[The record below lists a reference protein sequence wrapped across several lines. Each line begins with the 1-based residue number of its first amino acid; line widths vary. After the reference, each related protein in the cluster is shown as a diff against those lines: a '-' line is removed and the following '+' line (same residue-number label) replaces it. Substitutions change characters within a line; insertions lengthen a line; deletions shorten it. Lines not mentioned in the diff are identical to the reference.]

1 MALNNSTDDNFDK
14 EVLGCSIPVVCQ
26 FSAKWCGPCN
36 QIKPLVEELSEEMA
50 DKIKFFYHDIDNEPN
65 TPSRYGVRGVPT
77 FMVFKNKELKSTK
90 VGAVP
95 KSALKSWL
103 LENI

>member
-1 MALNNSTDDNFDK
+1 MALNNSTDDNFDE

-36 QIKPLVEELSEEMA
+36 QVKPLIEELSEEMA
-50 DKIKFFYHDIDNEPN
+50 DKMKFFYHDIDNEPN

-103 LENI
+103 LENV

>member
-26 FSAKWCGPCN
+26 FSAKWCGPCK
-36 QIKPLVEELSEEMA
+36 QVKPLVEELSEEMA
-50 DKIKFFYHDIDNEPN
+50 DKMKFFYHDIDNEPN
-65 TPSRYGVRGVPT
+65 TPTRYGVRGVPT
-77 FMVFKNKELKSTK
+77 VMVFKNKELKSTK

-103 LENI
+103 LENV

>member
-1 MALNNSTDDNFDK
+1 MALNNSTDDNFDE

-26 FSAKWCGPCN
+26 FSAKWCAPCT
-36 QIKPLVEELSEEMA
+36 QIKPLIEELSEEMA
-50 DKIKFFYHDIDNEPN
+50 DKMKFFYHDIDNNPN
-65 TPSRYGVRGVPT
+65 TPTRFGVRGVPT

-103 LENI
+103 LENV